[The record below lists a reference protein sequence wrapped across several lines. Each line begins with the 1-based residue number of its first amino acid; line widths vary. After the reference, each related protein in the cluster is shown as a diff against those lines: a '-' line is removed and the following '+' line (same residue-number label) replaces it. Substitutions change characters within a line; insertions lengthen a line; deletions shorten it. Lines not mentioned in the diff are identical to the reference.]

1 MKYNAASG
9 GVCAGGNVADEKT
22 YEQQVKEG
30 EKFVRET
37 LAGLAAELGQ
47 PDVEGLE
54 IERLPGKDF
63 DNELV
68 SIYDPKKR
76 RVVSKLRRNDLADS
90 PATPS
95 VKRRL
100 KSQVESDVR
109 SYYTPS
115 HV

>member
-1 MKYNAASG
+1 M
-9 GVCAGGNVADEKT
+9 
-22 YEQQVKEG
+22 
-30 EKFVRET
+30 
-37 LAGLAAELGQ
+37 AAELGE
-47 PDVEGLE
+47 PDIEGFE
-54 IERLPGKDF
+54 IESLPGKDF
-63 DNELV
+63 DNDLM

-76 RVVSKLRRNDLADS
+76 RVVGKLGTNDLADS

-100 KSQVESDVR
+100 KRQVESDVR